1 MDTVIIVLIIVLV
14 VIYFLSHIQNQ
25 ATSLYS
31 QSKKALELF
40 SANYRDQ
47 PNYAPTNYNENIAGI
62 NEAAV
67 KNITINDYAN
77 NLAYNPRDPN
87 SANYLVQGRRPWS
100 PNGYP
105 HLGNADGQDGGRQ
118 FSK

>member
-1 MDTVIIVLIIVLV
+1 MDKVIIVLIIVLV
-14 VIYFLSHIQNQ
+14 VMYFINQIQGQ

-31 QSKKALELF
+31 QSMKALESF

-47 PNYAPTNYNENIAGI
+47 PNYAPTDFDENIAGI
-62 NEAAV
+62 NESAV
-67 KNITINDYAN
+67 RPITINDYAN
-77 NLAYNPRDPN
+77 NLAYNPEDQN

-105 HLGNADGQDGGRQ
+105 HPGNADGQDGGRQ
-118 FSK
+118 YAK